1 MAKSNNQ
8 VSQPDL
14 GRLAGL
20 VRSGRPKEAIEVA
33 EQQMQRFPDDPGLI
47 QFLSGIYY
55 TSGRLADAR
64 TLMRRYLELDPGNV
78 QCLQGLA
85 TVEQKLKKLELTIK
99 AQLDAIEADPGNAF
113 SFLRLAGSY
122 MSVGDREKAIT
133 ATFLAYDRHV
143 KIFNMADDP
152 QVAANL
158 KKLAADGEVLL
169 REKLAEIQDQALR
182 GVKEAHPGADLSR
195 IEGLVWRD
203 VFADKVAFQHD
214 QQRPQWLYL
223 PGLEPRAL
231 FERSE
236 FSWVKGL
243 EAAFPDIRTEA
254 LEVLDPDK
262 DTVPYIDTGQEVQ
275 EGWKKLDGSRQWG
288 VAHLFKEGQRNPQAY
303 KKFPATAAALD
314 AILKSQKS
322 ETFMEAFFSVLKP
335 GAEIP
340 PHFGQTNASLTVHFP
355 LVIPER
361 VGIRV
366 ANHRHTW
373 RPGETFIFDD
383 SFEHKAWNR
392 SDQIRIVLILGDWH
406 PGLSAIERAA
416 LDVCVPA
423 RLDWMGGITLEKL
436 LGS

>member
-1 MAKSNNQ
+1 MAKTDNQ
-8 VSQPDL
+8 GSRPDL
-14 GRLAGL
+14 DQLAGL
-20 VRSGRPKEAIEVA
+20 MRSGRVNEAIRAA
-33 EQQMQRFPDDPGLI
+33 EQQLQRFHDAPGLI
-47 QFLSGIYY
+47 QFLSGIYFS
-55 TSGRLADAR
+55 TGRLADAR
-64 TLMRRYLELDPGNV
+64 ACMRRYLELDPGNV
-78 QCLQGLA
+78 QCLQGLEA
-85 TVEQKLKKLELTIK
+85 VEQKLGQLELKIK
-99 AQLDAIEADPGNAF
+99 AQKDAIEADPDKAF

-122 MSVGDREKAIT
+122 MAGGDREKAIA

-152 QVAANL
+152 RVAANL

-169 REKLAEIQDQALR
+169 REKLAEIQVQALKR
-182 GVKEAHPGADLSR
+182 VKKRHPETDLSR

-203 VFADKVAFQHD
+203 VFADKVAFQHN
-214 QQRPQWLYL
+214 QQQPQWLYL
-223 PGLEPRAL
+223 PGLEARPI

-236 FSWVKGL
+236 FNWVKGL
-243 EAAFPDIRTEA
+243 EAAFPEIQTEV

-275 EGWKKLDGSRQWG
+275 EAWKKLDGSRQWG
-288 VAHLFKEGQRNPQAY
+288 VAHLFKEGRRNPQAY

-322 ETFMEAFFSVLKP
+322 ETFMEAFFSVLRP
-335 GAEIP
+335 RAEIP
-340 PHFGQTNASLTVHFP
+340 SHYGQTNAGLTVHFP
-355 LVIPER
+355 LVIPDHA
-361 VGIRV
+361 GIMV

-406 PGLSAIERAA
+406 PGLTVAERAA

-423 RLDWMGGITLEKL
+423 RLDWMSEITLEKL
-436 LGS
+436 LGP